1 MPDTIF
7 DFFGLREN
15 SFEINPDP
23 RFIYLTEQTQATL
36 AELAY
41 ALQARKGLILFT
53 GEAGTGKTILLR
65 RLLDWLGEQKMPTAL
80 IVNSR
85 IDPDHLL
92 DFILND
98 FGIPCAS
105 SLKSEK
111 LLLLNRWLLERYRA
125 GQLPVLMVDE
135 AQGLSTP
142 ALEEIR
148 LLLNFET
155 PRHKLLQIVLAGQP
169 ELEENLKR
177 YELRQLR
184 QRITVRCKTASLSME
199 QTRGYIA
206 QRLRVAGAGAQLIF
220 EPEAITS
227 VHAYS
232 HGIPRVIN
240 VLCERALVNC
250 CADGAKTVSSS
261 AIEQAARDCQLD
273 GAESIANILS
283 SGSYAYSG
291 LSDVSSILEVIS
303 RSAGVGQNPVPQS
316 ASSSRF
322 PATPSGERPVNRYS
336 SAQPDVPRIFAPSSQ
351 ERAKANVP
359 PAAAITASHR
369 PIPFRPSF
377 DAVLSSALRIWRAW
391 RESFVSEARVVWRQT
406 RQLFRSAKAM
416 RFPRRQAEAPRLSR
430 SSSTNHPRGIFP
442 LRRWLREPLNDNRR
456 KSVSASRPHTPHR

>member
-80 IVNSR
+80 VVNSR
-85 IDPDHLL
+85 VDRDHLL

-111 LLLLNRWLLERYRA
+111 LLLLNRWLVERYRA

-135 AQGLSTP
+135 AQGLSTA

-199 QTRGYIA
+199 QTRGYIG
-206 QRLRVAGAGAQLIF
+206 QRLRVAGAGAQPIF

-227 VHAYS
+227 VHAYC

-240 VLCERALVNC
+240 VLCERALINC
-250 CADGAKTVSSS
+250 CADGAKTVSPS

-273 GAESIANILS
+273 GAESIANILN
-283 SGSYAYSG
+283 SGAYAYSG
-291 LSDVSSILEVIS
+291 LSDIGSILDVVS
-303 RSAGVGQNPVPQS
+303 RLAGVGQNPVPQS
-316 ASSSRF
+316 ATSSRF
-322 PATPSGERPVNRYS
+322 PATPSGERPVNKYS
-336 SAQPDVPRIFAPSSQ
+336 SAQPDVPRIFTPSTQ
-351 ERAKANVP
+351 KPAKAKVP
-359 PAAAITASHR
+359 PAASHP
-369 PIPFRPSF
+369 PIPFRLSF
-377 DAVLSSALRIWRAW
+377 DAVRSSALRIWRAW

-406 RQLFRSAKAM
+406 RRLFRSAKAM
-416 RFPRRQAEAPRLSR
+416 RFPRRQAEAPSLSR
-430 SSSTNHPRGIFP
+430 SSNTNRPWGISP

-456 KSVSASRPHTPHR
+456 KSVSASRPHTPRR